1 MSSRVLEA
9 TTRSRFPRLFGAFGV
24 SVVVHAVLI
33 LLLIF
38 DVVGMGGGF
47 GIGVGPGVGIGSGGG
62 VGLGEKARRQIFS
75 LEDLPELVRPSEA
88 KQDDDVKELIAETR
102 TPDAVVIPQPARPKA
117 VASTATKKTGPV
129 VAFARPA
136 KPVGM
141 GSDLGARF
149 ASKGSGTGGLGMGGG
164 GGGFGISLGT
174 AFGKYVGTLRKG
186 GLDVALVVD
195 ASGSM
200 QNVIDDLKRRL
211 GDMTFTMQRL
221 VPSARVGAVVYRDKA
236 DEKIATAPR
245 QSEDFVVKWTDL
257 TLNTKKVQSFLG
269 GIVAEGGGDWKE
281 AVRDGLQAAI
291 RQLSWRPDAKK
302 VIVVIGSSPPHD
314 DDRATINALAAQWV
328 AQGGVIST
336 VDVSQRLHEEH
347 EKKLHRWL
355 YGDEPTE
362 ISSLPEFYAEVK
374 ESFRQIARYGGGDS
388 IALGEG
394 GALMRHVL
402 VLAFGSQW
410 EKDVTRVARGKS

>member
-1 MSSRVLEA
+1 MPPGVLEA
-9 TTRSRFPRLFGAFGV
+9 TTRSRFPRLIGAFGV
-24 SVVVHAVLI
+24 SVVAHAILVLLI
-33 LLLIF
+33 IF
-38 DVVGMGGGF
+38 DVAGIGGGF

-88 KQDDDVKELIAETR
+88 KKDDDVKDLIAEAR

-117 VASTATKKTGPV
+117 VATTAAKKTGPV

-136 KPVGM
+136 KPVGI

-211 GDMTFTMQRL
+211 GDMAFTMQRL
-221 VPSARVGAVVYRDKA
+221 VPSARIGAVVYRDKA

-257 TLNTKKVQSFLG
+257 TLNTKKVQGFLG

-281 AVRDGLQAAI
+281 AVRDGLQTAM

-302 VIVVIGSSPPHD
+302 VIVLIGSSPPHD
-314 DDRATINALAAQWV
+314 EDRSPIANLASQWA

-355 YGDEPTE
+355 YGDEPSE
-362 ISSLPEFYAEVK
+362 ISSLPEFYAEVR
-374 ESFRQIARYGGGDS
+374 ESFGQIARQAGGSS
-388 IALGEG
+388 IQLGEG

-402 VLAFGSQW
+402 VLAFGTQW